1 MHRLVDI
8 LIPKAKKKKIVI
20 LILYKQEA
28 MIAAKHVDFIPS
40 QQMINVTESIIGSR
54 HSRMD
59 QVKLVGDR
67 L

>member
-8 LIPKAKKKKIVI
+8 LLPKAKKNIVI

-28 MIAAKHVDFIPS
+28 MVAAKHVDFILS

-59 QVKLVGDR
+59 KVKLVDDR